1 MEKWKGMIEILDML
15 KIESDE
21 LDKINDKITE
31 QENDFQK
38 IENNYI
44 YYNNLIEK
52 GNNTTNNITNRE
64 YYETL
69 ILYFGFY
76 FFFGCVIYV
85 LLKRI
90 PIHKIIMYFFE
101 ITHKI
106 INFNKNNDL

>member
-1 MEKWKGMIEILDML
+1 MLQELSDKFEEITNETIEQQDDLK
-15 KIESDE
+15 KIEG
-21 LDKINDKITE
+21 
-31 QENDFQK
+31 
-38 IENNYI
+38 NYI
-44 YYNNLIEK
+44 QYNNLIEK

-69 ILYFGFY
+69 FLYFGFY